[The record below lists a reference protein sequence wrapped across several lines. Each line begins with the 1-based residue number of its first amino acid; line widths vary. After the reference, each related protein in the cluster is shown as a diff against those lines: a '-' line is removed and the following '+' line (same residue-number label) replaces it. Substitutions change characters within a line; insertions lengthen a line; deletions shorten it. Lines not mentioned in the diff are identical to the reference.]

1 MPPYAL
7 VIFDFDG
14 TLADSWPMMGQ
25 AMIEAADRFGYRRLT
40 PEDMQDLRG
49 QDNRAV
55 MQALGV
61 TMWQLPRIAVHMR
74 QVARE
79 QADRIGLF
87 PGVPE
92 LLHGLAGAGV
102 RTAIV
107 SSNGE
112 DVVRR
117 VLGADL
123 SRLVDDFACGAA
135 IFGKATKFRTVVR
148 RAGLGPAQA
157 IGVGDEA
164 RDIDAARAAGIA
176 AGAVTWGYATPDLLR
191 SRAPSH
197 VFRTMEDMTGTLTGG

>member
-112 DVVRR
+112 DVVRQ
-117 VLGADL
+117 VLGTDL
-123 SRLVDDFACGAA
+123 SRLVDDFGCGAA
-135 IFGKATKFRTVVR
+135 IFGKAAKFRTVVR